1 MIKTY
6 TRDSD
11 DDFLL
16 PKVDSEVV
24 SKTSVKSIAEIAKRL
39 ELSKEK
45 DSSATSTVT
54 RSMSA

>member
-24 SKTSVKSIAEIAKRL
+24 AKTSVKAIAEIAKRL
-39 ELSKEK
+39 ELAKEK
-45 DSSATSTVT
+45 ASSVDSPVT
-54 RSMSA
+54 RR